1 MINLDQKTLI
11 VLNGVFNHSQK
22 EGFNEIIS
30 SYQSIIAV
38 DGGYNFLSKITD
50 KKPDHI
56 IGDFDSLSKDS
67 TLLKNYNGKISE
79 FPSDKNKTDGEL
91 AIDYC
96 RENNIKNVGL
106 IGATGGRIDQQFGN
120 LYLLEYAF
128 EKDITAKIIEPGIEV
143 GLVTD
148 CRIIKGKIGQLL
160 SLFSITD
167 TVFIKRLKG
176 CKYDLN
182 DYLLK
187 RASSRGI
194 SNTIKENKIV
204 IEIDRGRLI
213 YFTYRIS

>member
-1 MINLDQKTLI
+1 MINLKQEVLI
-11 VLNGVFNHSQK
+11 VLNGVFNQSQK
-22 EGFNEIIS
+22 EGFKEIIS

-67 TLLKNYNGKISE
+67 NLLKDYKGKVSE
-79 FPSDKNKTDGEL
+79 FSSDKNKTDGEL

-96 RENNIKNVGL
+96 DQNNIKNVGL

-120 LYLLEYAF
+120 LFLLEYAF
-128 EKDITAKIIEPGIEV
+128 QKNIDAKIIEPGIEV
-143 GLVTD
+143 GLVTG
-148 CRIIKGKIGQLL
+148 CRIIKDKSGQLL

-167 TVFIKRLKG
+167 NVFIKKLKG

-194 SNTIKENKIV
+194 SNRIKENRIV
-204 IEIDRGRLI
+204 IEIDSGRLL
-213 YFTYRIS
+213 YFTNSSS